1 MEDPADCDEYLNPF
15 GEYLYRDEGVEI
27 VGLKDMGAFMS
38 VTVKP
43 TTRPETDGRGRPVDL
58 ATKEIY
64 LKKNWAG
71 GFAKTFNKVFS
82 TEPMAEL
89 PFKAKLET
97 AAELIKYCG
106 YPIYRC
112 RKNGLTIFHY
122 DELYTPHRGLIGGH
136 TAWIEIKDGK
146 IVGRRVE
153 I

>member
-1 MEDPADCDEYLNPF
+1 MY
-15 GEYLYRDEGVEI
+15 EGVEI
-27 VGLKDMGAFMS
+27 VGLKDMGTFIS

-43 TTRPETDGRGRPVDL
+43 TTRPETDGRGRPVDS
-58 ATKEIY
+58 AAKETY

-71 GFAKTFNKVFS
+71 GFAKTFHKVFS
-82 TEPMAEL
+82 AEPVPEL

-112 RKNGLTIFHY
+112 YKNGLTIFHY
-122 DELYTPHRGLIGGH
+122 DELYTADRGLIGGH

-146 IVGRRVE
+146 IVGWRGE